1 MRRTAGAEASE
12 MRMPPVTGPSSMVMR
27 VAPWKRA
34 LARVTSPSSSP
45 RSSGTIIFCAA
56 KYGALNAPSAKVTAS
71 STASDRCPDQWT
83 IGITAIRG
91 PRAVA
96 EDHRPPCSPLGEQLS
111 TGQPQA
117 GDPGEDRGDDER
129 HP

>member
-1 MRRTAGAEASE
+1 

-91 PRAVA
+91 PRAPSQRIIVLRA
-96 EDHRPPCSPLGEQLS
+96 PLWASSFPPGSPR
-111 TGQPQA
+111 QA
-117 GDPGEDRGDDER
+117 IPARTAATTSVIRAADPVVR
-129 HP
+129 